1 MRFSLA
7 QGLSIIG
14 AAIVAGAAYGLLTR
28 QALLSGV
35 SPNPND
41 FLSLFL
47 LIISTTALIDFL
59 GSSPIIGLLFMAV
72 ASQSFG
78 AIVGVVVLDQK
89 TLPIIGIISLS
100 ITASLEITALVVVG
114 IAGFRLLD
122 FIGYKRSERKKGD
135 LYAYLELL
143 GLALSISFMSALF
156 ESASL
161 LGISLAFSSEAG
173 FSAGFC
179 ANSQARKRFQPY
191 FRPRVAPCEDKGAAR
206 DGQPA

>member
-14 AAIVAGAAYGLLTR
+14 AAIVAGASYGLLTR

-59 GSSPIIGLLFMAV
+59 GSLPIIGLLFIGA
-72 ASQSFG
+72 ASRSFG
-78 AIVGVVVLDQK
+78 ALVGVVVLDQK
-89 TLPIIGIISLS
+89 TLPIIGITSLS
-100 ITASLEITALVVVG
+100 ITASLEITTLVVVG
-114 IAGFRLLD
+114 IAGLRLSD

-135 LYAYLELL
+135 LYAYLKLL
-143 GLALSISFMSALF
+143 GLALSISFLSALF
-156 ESASL
+156 ESASI
-161 LGISLAFSSEAG
+161 LGMLPFG
-173 FSAGFC
+173 L
-179 ANSQARKRFQPY
+179 
-191 FRPRVAPCEDKGAAR
+191 
-206 DGQPA
+206 

>member
-7 QGLSIIG
+7 QQLSIIG
-14 AAIVAGAAYGLLTR
+14 AAIVAGASYGLLTR

-59 GSSPIIGLLFMAV
+59 GSLPIICLLFIGA
-72 ASQSFG
+72 ASRSFG
-78 AIVGVVVLDQK
+78 AIVGVVVLDHK

-100 ITASLEITALVVVG
+100 ITASLEITSLVVVG

-122 FIGYKRSERKKGD
+122 FGYKRSERKKGD
-135 LYAYLELL
+135 LYAYLKLL
-143 GLALSISFMSALF
+143 GLALSISFLRALF
-156 ESASL
+156 E
-161 LGISLAFSSEAG
+161 
-173 FSAGFC
+173 
-179 ANSQARKRFQPY
+179 
-191 FRPRVAPCEDKGAAR
+191 
-206 DGQPA
+206 

>member
-1 MRFSLA
+1 MRFSLP
-7 QGLSIIG
+7 QELSIIG

-59 GSSPIIGLLFMAV
+59 GSLPIIGLLFVGA
-72 ASQSFG
+72 ASRSFG
-78 AIVGVVVLDQK
+78 AIVGVVVLDHK

-135 LYAYLELL
+135 LYAYMELL
-143 GLALSISFMSALF
+143 GLALPISFMSALF
-156 ESASL
+156 ESASI
-161 LGISLAFSSEAG
+161 LGMLPFG
-173 FSAGFC
+173 L
-179 ANSQARKRFQPY
+179 
-191 FRPRVAPCEDKGAAR
+191 
-206 DGQPA
+206 

>member
-1 MRFSLA
+1 MRFGLA
-7 QGLSIIG
+7 QQLSIIG
-14 AAIVAGAAYGLLTR
+14 AAIVAGGAYGLLTR

-59 GSSPIIGLLFMAV
+59 GSLPIIGLLFVGA
-72 ASQSFG
+72 ASRSFG
-78 AIVGVVVLDQK
+78 AIVGVVVLNHK

-100 ITASLEITALVVVG
+100 ITASLEITSLVVVG

-135 LYAYLELL
+135 LYAYLKLL
-143 GLALSISFMSALF
+143 GLALSISFLSALF
-156 ESASL
+156 ESASI
-161 LGISLAFSSEAG
+161 LGMLPFG
-173 FSAGFC
+173 L
-179 ANSQARKRFQPY
+179 
-191 FRPRVAPCEDKGAAR
+191 
-206 DGQPA
+206 

>member
-1 MRFSLA
+1 MRFGLA
-7 QGLSIIG
+7 QQLSIIG
-14 AAIVAGAAYGLLTR
+14 AAIVAGGAYGLLTR

-35 SPNPND
+35 SANPND

-59 GSSPIIGLLFMAV
+59 GSLPIIGLLFVGA
-72 ASQSFG
+72 ASRSFG
-78 AIVGVVVLDQK
+78 AIVGVVVLNHK

-100 ITASLEITALVVVG
+100 ITASLEITSLVVVG

-122 FIGYKRSERKKGD
+122 FGYKRSERKKGD

-156 ESASL
+156 ESASI
-161 LGISLAFSSEAG
+161 LGMLPFG
-173 FSAGFC
+173 L
-179 ANSQARKRFQPY
+179 
-191 FRPRVAPCEDKGAAR
+191 
-206 DGQPA
+206 

>member
-7 QGLSIIG
+7 QELSIIG

-35 SPNPND
+35 SPNPNA

-47 LIISTTALIDFL
+47 LIISATALIDFL
-59 GSSPIIGLLFMAV
+59 GSLPIIGLLFIGA

-78 AIVGVVVLDQK
+78 ALVGVVVLDHR

-114 IAGFRLLD
+114 IAGLRLLG

-135 LYAYLELL
+135 LYPYLKLL
-143 GLALSISFMSALF
+143 GLALSISFLSALF
-156 ESASL
+156 ESASI
-161 LGISLAFSSEAG
+161 LGMLPFG
-173 FSAGFC
+173 L
-179 ANSQARKRFQPY
+179 
-191 FRPRVAPCEDKGAAR
+191 
-206 DGQPA
+206 

>member
-122 FIGYKRSERKKGD
+122 FIGYKRSDRKKGRPLRLSEIVRARFVD
-135 LYAYLELL
+135 L
-143 GLALSISFMSALF
+143 LS
-156 ESASL
+156 
-161 LGISLAFSSEAG
+161 
-173 FSAGFC
+173 
-179 ANSQARKRFQPY
+179 
-191 FRPRVAPCEDKGAAR
+191 
-206 DGQPA
+206 

>member
-156 ESASL
+156 ESASI
-161 LGISLAFSSEAG
+161 LGMLPFG
-173 FSAGFC
+173 L
-179 ANSQARKRFQPY
+179 
-191 FRPRVAPCEDKGAAR
+191 
-206 DGQPA
+206 

>member
-7 QGLSIIG
+7 QELSIIG
-14 AAIVAGAAYGLLTR
+14 TAIVAGAAYGLLAR

-41 FLSLFL
+41 FFSLFL

-59 GSSPIIGLLFMAV
+59 GSLPIIGLAFIGA
-72 ASQSFG
+72 ASRSFG
-78 AIVGVVVLDQK
+78 AVVGVVVLDHK
-89 TLPIIGIISLS
+89 PLPIIGIISLS

-135 LYAYLELL
+135 LYAYLKLL
-143 GLALSISFMSALF
+143 GLALSISFLSALF
-156 ESASL
+156 ESASI
-161 LGISLAFSSEAG
+161 LGMLPFG
-173 FSAGFC
+173 L
-179 ANSQARKRFQPY
+179 
-191 FRPRVAPCEDKGAAR
+191 
-206 DGQPA
+206 